1 MIKLP
6 FEVVNKDLE
15 IEIDINEKE
24 LKRIP
29 KIDFVIV
36 LNDISP
42 LLRDDIKAKFS
53 DILFRSL
60 DLADEVILEKM
71 NFYFLPEM
79 TNRYYDL
86 RNGKQFKALNKKI
99 FSLNKPILPVRIC
112 LGDAG
117 FSIPLRLKKL
127 VSDKPVRLILRIGKV
142 IDTDKQQSYTSV
154 SKFSRYLQSKILA
167 LGVHTDQKSLF
178 PKAFIRNTVEENIAE
193 PIDPILVIREIEN
206 LTFENLIASQGEFDV
221 IVAASDQIPNTLLE
235 IGRLREI
242 AFRLISE
249 GTGKARDLDEFDV
262 HYYQL
267 IIWDREAKRIV
278 GGYRM
283 APGDRILNRFGK
295 TGFYINSLF
304 KIKDEFLPIMK
315 ESVELGRSYIATD
328 YQKKRLPLFLL
339 WKGILFYL
347 IKNPQYRYLYGP
359 MSISKD
365 YSNLSKSL
373 IVAFIRRYFFN
384 EELASYLQPRKP
396 FKAKVPKVDLEL
408 LMDGMGNEIK
418 FLDSIIEELEPKH
431 FKVPVLLRQYVKL
444 NAKFISFNVDPA
456 FSNVLDGF
464 IILDLNDVPLSMI
477 ELLKKEV

>member
-6 FEVVNKDLE
+6 FETRKKDLE
-15 IEIDINEKE
+15 IELDFNEKE
-24 LKRIP
+24 LRRIP
-29 KIDFVIV
+29 SEDFLIV
-36 LNDISP
+36 VNDINPILKEELKSR
-42 LLRDDIKAKFS
+42 LIKIFKGGNES
-53 DILFRSL
+53 IQQQGL
-60 DLADEVILEKM
+60 DVEAV
-71 NFYFLPEM
+71 YFLPEM

-86 RNGKQFKALNKKI
+86 RNGKMFRSINKEI
-99 FSLNKPILPVRIC
+99 LSIGKPIVPIRVC
-112 LGDAG
+112 YEDPG
-117 FSIPLRLKKL
+117 FGVPLRIKKL
-127 VSDKPVRLILRIGKV
+127 VSDEPVRLKIRIGKP
-142 IDTDKQQSYTSV
+142 IDTNKQISFSSV
-154 SKFSRYLQSKILA
+154 SRFSRYLQSKILA
-167 LGVHTDQKSLF
+167 LGVLTEQKSMF
-178 PKAFIRNTVEENIAE
+178 PNAFKRNTTEL
-193 PIDPILVIREIEN
+193 PIGKPVDPELILKEIDN
-206 LTFENLIASQGEFDV
+206 LTFDNLIASQGEFDV
-221 IVAASDQIPNTLLE
+221 IVAASHQIPNTLLE

-242 AFRLISE
+242 AFRAVSE

-267 IIWDREAKRIV
+267 IIWDKKAKKIA

-283 APGDRILNRFGK
+283 APGNQILNRFGK

-304 KIKDEFLPIMK
+304 KIKSDFLPIMK
-315 ESVELGRSYIATD
+315 ESVELGRSYIAPE
-328 YQKKRLPLFLL
+328 YQRKRLPLFLL
-339 WKGILFYL
+339 WKGIIFYL

-384 EELASYLQPRKP
+384 EQLASYLQPRKP

-408 LMDGMGNEIK
+408 LMDGLGNEIK

-431 FKVPVLLRQYVKL
+431 FKVPILLRQYVKL

-477 ELLKKEV
+477 EALKKEA